1 MNWEDTQVLVE
12 AEVAEVA
19 LTLPL
24 AVTGLQVQ
32 VGQVTL
38 TEEMEEAAT
47 WATMAEVEEEQ

>member
-1 MNWEDTQVLVE
+1 VNWEDTQVLVE